1 MLSALPLTL
10 LSLLAQLAPGPS
22 RSLSLPGPFFA
33 NAGLLVLLQRVGAAQ
48 AVSVVDKRANLQTSS
63 NGSSFIW
70 TIEDTYAGQTFFE
83 CVLGYLGSF
92 SGVD

>member
-1 MLSALPLTL
+1 MFSALPLTL

-22 RSLSLPGPFFA
+22 RSLSGPFFA
-33 NAGLLVLLQRVGAAQ
+33 NAGLLVLLHRVGAAQ

-83 CVLGYLGSF
+83 CVHI
-92 SGVD
+92 